1 MGEGNGVVER
11 LERDNERLHSEN
23 DELRTTVESLS
34 ARVAELEKL
43 LGRNSKNSSMPPSAE
58 GFAKAPVTP
67 NRAARRRRPGK
78 QTGDPGHRLES
89 VSHPDHVIVHTPDRC
104 EVCDRN
110 LSRSEVVREETRQ
123 VFDLPEV
130 RPVVTEHRA
139 ETRRCACG
147 TVTTASFPPEAIGP
161 TCYGPGVRALLTYLV
176 VAQHLPIERA
186 TEVFKECCGIT
197 VSSGFATSLI
207 GEAGE
212 SLGEFVAAARAALR
226 ESPVLHLDET
236 GARVA
241 GRLGWVHSASTGS
254 LTSYLFHRRRG
265 RVAIDE
271 FAVLAGYRGVAVH
284 DGWTPYRKYEG
295 VTHQLCNAH
304 HLRELRA
311 AAEEG
316 QSWAGELATLLVDVH
331 DKVEA
336 ARAAGRSSLPPRTR
350 NSLTRRYD
358 ALVLAGVRA
367 NPPPK
372 RTGQPGRPSRTKAAN
387 LAERLTRYRDD
398 VLRFAND
405 FSVPFSNNQAERD
418 LRMVKL
424 QQKISGCY
432 RTEAGATNYLAI
444 RSYVSTARKQGV
456 NVLDALRSLFEGQPF
471 MPGFAGA

>member
-11 LERDNERLHSEN
+11 LERDNERLQNEN
-23 DELRTTVESLS
+23 SELRTTVESLS

-58 GFAKAPVTP
+58 GFAKAPVAP

-104 EVCDRN
+104 GMCSRDV
-110 LSRSEVVREETRQ
+110 SRSEVVKSEIRQ

-147 TVTTASFPPEAIGP
+147 TVTTAVFPPEAIGP

-207 GEAGE
+207 GEAARELDG
-212 SLGEFVAAARAALR
+212 FVTATRSTLR
-226 ESPVLHLDET
+226 QGAVLHMDET

-241 GRLGWVHSASTGS
+241 GRLGWVHSASTSS
-254 LTSYLFHRRRG
+254 LTAYLFHRRRG

-271 FAVLAGYRGVAVH
+271 FNVLAGFQGIAVH
-284 DGWTPYRKYEG
+284 DGWTPYRKYDK

-311 AAEEG
+311 VAEDG
-316 QSWAGELATLLVDVH
+316 QPWADELAALLVATH
-331 DKVEA
+331 DRVKDA
-336 ARAAGRSSLPPRTR
+336 KLTGRTSLPTRTL
-350 NSLTRRYD
+350 NSLTRHYD
-358 ALVLAGVRA
+358 GLVLAGVRA

-387 LAERLTRYRDD
+387 LAHRLHHYRDD
-398 VLRFAND
+398 VLRFATD
-405 FSVPFSNNQAERD
+405 FTSPFDNNQAERD

-432 RTEAGATNYLAI
+432 RTEVGATNYLTI
-444 RSYVSTARKQGV
+444 RSYISTARKQGV
-456 NVLDALRSLFEGQPF
+456 NTLNALRCLFEGQPW
-471 MPGFAGA
+471 MPGVAQA